1 MRLFE
6 VTLKKREKTGLD
18 KLGNPT
24 YELTTFK
31 KGEGRKSIWTVQEI
45 ALDSRIISKKM
56 QKVITTLDRKYL
68 LQASHLVLK
77 GETFSIEDIK
87 GEDDDRWRILSVIS
101 YGK

>member
-6 VTLKKREKTGLD
+6 IILKKKQKTGVD
-18 KLGNPT
+18 KLGNPMF
-24 YELTTFK
+24 ELTTFK
-31 KGEGRKSIWTVQEI
+31 TGEGRKGIWTVQEI

-56 QKVITTLDRKYL
+56 RKVITTLDRKYL

-77 GETFSIEDIK
+77 GEIFSIEDIK